1 MGCPPR
7 MAGEP
12 SAHLGM
18 LVDGVMVE
26 DCCMHELAGRH
37 RRLDAVQEMDE
48 FLVVMPRH
56 ALADHRVVE
65 DIERGKQ
72 GGCAVPDVI
81 VGHRPG
87 PAPLERQTWLCA
99 VERLNLRLLVDR
111 ENQTVARRV
120 EIEPYDIAQ
129 LGGKSGILHQFEAPH
144 AMRMCRQCAAQ
155 IRCTERSDTP
165 VAAAIARPVQRA
177 ASPSGS
183 ASVSGTT
190 RSTSAGGNGGRPS
203 FRVLSRSRP
212 VTPSR

>member
-1 MGCPPR
+1 MGGPPR

-111 ENQTVARRV
+111 ANQTLARRV
-120 EIEPYDIAQ
+120 EIEPYDSAH
-129 LGGKSGILHQFEAPH
+129 LAAKAGYCTSLKRRTRCG
-144 AMRMCRQCAAQ
+144 CRQCAAQ
-155 IRCTERSDTP
+155 IRCTEPSDTP

-177 ASPSGS
+177 ALPSGS
-183 ASVSGTT
+183 ASVS
-190 RSTSAGGNGGRPS
+190 
-203 FRVLSRSRP
+203 
-212 VTPSR
+212 